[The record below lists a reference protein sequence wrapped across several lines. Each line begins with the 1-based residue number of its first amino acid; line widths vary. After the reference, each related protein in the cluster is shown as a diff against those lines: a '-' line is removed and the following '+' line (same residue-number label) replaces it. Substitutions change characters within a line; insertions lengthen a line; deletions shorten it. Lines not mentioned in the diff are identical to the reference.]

1 MIDRR
6 SCSDEFLWWL
16 RLALTAIPVILVL
29 LLWARVGWG
38 YNQYGHS
45 GDESEEQR
53 RQREARETGEAFG
66 SLAGLAVG
74 AAIYLAKQ
82 SDEDAQ
88 EGNEV
93 LDEEED
99 HAFDLTM

>member
-1 MIDRR
+1 M
-6 SCSDEFLWWL
+6 
-16 RLALTAIPVILVL
+16 V
-29 LLWARVGWG
+29 
-38 YNQYGHS
+38 HS
-45 GDESEEQR
+45 GDESEEER
-53 RQREARETGEAFG
+53 RQREAREAGEAVG

-99 HAFDLTM
+99 HTFDLTM

>member
-1 MIDRR
+1 M
-6 SCSDEFLWWL
+6 
-16 RLALTAIPVILVL
+16 V
-29 LLWARVGWG
+29 
-38 YNQYGHS
+38 HS
-45 GDESEEQR
+45 GDESEGKK

-74 AAIYLAKQ
+74 AAIHLAKQ

-93 LDEEED
+93 LKEEED